1 MRGYFRT
8 IGFVFLLCLVIL
20 DLLLRRPRS
29 IAQRAAWMQKWSIRF
44 LHYVG
49 LKLDV
54 YGTAPASGA
63 MVCNHL
69 TYLDVLVLGAQ
80 RPTVMVAK
88 SEVRRWPLVGTITG
102 GAGTIYVERKR
113 SSSAAAATEQMAEA
127 VRSGVFLLFFPE
139 GTSGD
144 STEVLPFRS
153 PLFQPLIEAAVPIWP
168 AHLSYNLPPS
178 PKSDW
183 VVRNRICF
191 WGEMN
196 VIPHLVGMLQLR
208 DVSCTLR
215 YSQQPVLAHD
225 RKVAAHR
232 CHEIVEAMHREA
244 YRQGYKE
251 EPSADRADANGSA
264 PAPRTSPANPYLVPS
279 A

>member
-1 MRGYFRT
+1 MRGFFRT
-8 IGFVFLLCLVIL
+8 IGFVLLLCVVLL

-44 LHYVG
+44 LRYVG
-49 LKLDV
+49 LNVDIPHP
-54 YGTAPASGA
+54 APTSGA

-69 TYLDVLVLGAQ
+69 TYLDILVLGAQ

-88 SEVRRWPLVGTITG
+88 SEVRRWPLIGTITA
-102 GAGTIYVERKR
+102 GAGTIYVERER
-113 SSSAAAATEQMAEA
+113 SSSAAAAAEQMAEA

-168 AHLSYNLPPS
+168 AHLSYNVPPC
-178 PKSDW
+178 PGRDW
-183 VVRNRICF
+183 IIQNKICF

-215 YSQQPVLAHD
+215 YSQQPVVAHD

-251 EPSADRADANGSA
+251 KPSADRVDAVGSA
-264 PAPRTSPANPYLVPS
+264 PAPRTSPANRFLVPS

>member
-1 MRGYFRT
+1 MRGFFRT
-8 IGFVFLLCLVIL
+8 IGFVLFLCVVIV

-44 LHYVG
+44 LRYVG
-49 LKLDV
+49 LKVDV
-54 YGTAPASGA
+54 PHPAPASGA

-69 TYLDVLVLGAQ
+69 TYLDILVLGAQ

-88 SEVRRWPLVGTITG
+88 SEVRRWPLIGTITA
-102 GAGTIYVERKR
+102 GAGTIYVQRER
-113 SSSAAAATEQMAEA
+113 STSTAFAAEQMAEA

-144 STEVLPFRS
+144 GKEVLPFRS

-168 AHLSYNLPPS
+168 AHLSYDVPPS
-178 PKSDW
+178 PGSD
-183 VVRNRICF
+183 RILQNKICY

-196 VIPHLVGMLQLR
+196 IVPHLVGMLQLR
-208 DVSCTLR
+208 NVSCTLR

-232 CHEIVEAMHREA
+232 CHEIVEAMHRDA
-244 YRQGYKE
+244 YRHTYEKT
-251 EPSADRADANGSA
+251 SADRLRAYGSA
-264 PAPRTSPANPYLVPS
+264 PAPQTSPANRFLVPS